1 MVFVKI
7 RETYDLHTIRDKL
20 SVIGIH
26 TPTSNIIKRTYPGL
40 LMQTK
45 AYRPVSCD
53 VKMACA
59 SMLPLDPLGIGTA
72 EGDVAPEDVFNPIL
86 YKACSNKSMSQI
98 EQYLHIMTADKDGPS
113 IDVNFSG
120 VVPDDFNL
128 YYGLLSQTHDWKHA
142 NPQSGVSMIGL
153 KPLVYETYDNIGT
166 SSQAI
171 DNDGLARD
179 IPSVSFRGS
188 AHPMPFLETTVT
200 HGTVGELPTSVA
212 TGFNQ
217 DDPDHVV
224 NNIQIDVPSV
234 KTFCGIMI
242 IPPSR
247 LHQLF
252 YRLVCEWTLEFSTIR
267 QISEITSWTGLQHA
281 GKGSHYISYSFDD
294 SKFVEST
301 GMVDTTEGMGIK
313 KVM

>member
-7 RETYDLHTIRDKL
+7 RETYDLHTIRNKI

-26 TPTSNIIKRTYPGL
+26 TPSSNIIKRTYPGL
-40 LMQTK
+40 LMQTR

-53 VKMACA
+53 VTMACA
-59 SMLPLDPLGIGTA
+59 SMLPLDPLGVGTE

-86 YKACSNKSMSQI
+86 YKAVSNKSMSQI
-98 EQYLHIMTADKDGPS
+98 EQYIHIMTSDKPGPS
-113 IDVNFSG
+113 IDVDITG
-120 VVPDDFNL
+120 ITDDDFNL

-142 NPQSGVSMIGL
+142 NPQSGVSMRGL
-153 KPLVYETYDNIGT
+153 KPLVYEVLENTGT
-166 SSQAI
+166 DSNGI
-171 DNDGLARD
+171 IEGGLVAD
-179 IPSVSFRGS
+179 IPSVQFRGS
-188 AHPMPFLETTVT
+188 AKPMPFLETTVT
-200 HGTVGELPTSVA
+200 GGTIGQLASSQV

-224 NNIQIDVPSV
+224 NNIQLEVPYV
-234 KTFCGIMI
+234 KTYCGIVI
-242 IPPSR
+242 VPPSR
-247 LHQLF
+247 LHELF

-281 GKGSHYISYSFDD
+281 GMGSHYISYNFSD
-294 SKFVEST
+294 SKLKEIT
-301 GMVDTTEGMGIK
+301 GMVDTSEGTGIK